1 MSHIR
6 IRQRAFAAP
15 ALLTALLLALVSVVG
30 GGHAW
35 AAADD
40 GTLSWGTKPTDN
52 EVGTG
57 RPRFSYRADP
67 GGTLEDAIDVVNH
80 SDEPLQLQ
88 LLATDAFITEA
99 GAFDLLPSGETP
111 TDVGAWITMA
121 QPSVEVP
128 AHETV
133 TVPFT
138 LTVPANATPGDH
150 TGGILTSFVTNSG
163 DGVGV
168 DRRIGTR
175 VYIRVNG
182 DLRPELTLEAVDVTY
197 DGTFNPAAA
206 GRATVTYTIANTG
219 NVRLQAGQHIEVAG
233 PFGLG
238 RTRVQLDDL
247 AELLPGSSR
256 TVTQIVDGAWP
267 TGRLS
272 ARVTLA
278 PYPSREDE
286 AGDVGAIAPVAASA
300 GTAAIPF
307 GALLVVALLVAAVI
321 AWRRLRR
328 RRQAAV
334 AAAIEQAVSEARREA
349 ARPNAGSSVGAVSRS
364 SDVTDTAGDT

>member
-1 MSHIR
+1 MTYIR
-6 IRQRAFAAP
+6 LRQRVPVASV
-15 ALLTALLLALVSVVG
+15 LLTALLLALVSLAG
-30 GGHAW
+30 GGHAS

-52 EVGTG
+52 DVGTG

-67 GGTLEDAIDVVNH
+67 GGSLEDAIDVVNH
-80 SDEPLQLQ
+80 SDQPLQLQ
-88 LLATDAFITEA
+88 LLATDAFITDA

-111 TDVGAWITMA
+111 TDVGAWITMG
-121 QPSVEVP
+121 QSSVEVP

-138 LTVPANATPGDH
+138 LAVPANATPGDH

-163 DGVGV
+163 NGVGV

-182 DLRPELTLEAVDVTY
+182 DLRPELTLEAVEVSY
-197 DGTFNPAAA
+197 DGTFNPLAP

-238 RTRVQLDDL
+238 RTRVQLDDM

-256 TVTQIVDGAWP
+256 TVTQVVDGVWP
-267 TGRLS
+267 AGHAR
-272 ARVTLA
+272 ARVTLD
-278 PYPSREDE
+278 PYPSREDQ
-286 AGDVGAIAPVAASA
+286 AGDVGAILPVTASA

-307 GALLVVALLVAAVI
+307 GALVVVVLLVAAVI

-328 RRQAAV
+328 RRKAAV

-349 ARPNAGSSVGAVSRS
+349 AGSNASAASGAGAASGAN
-364 SDVTDTAGDT
+364 DT